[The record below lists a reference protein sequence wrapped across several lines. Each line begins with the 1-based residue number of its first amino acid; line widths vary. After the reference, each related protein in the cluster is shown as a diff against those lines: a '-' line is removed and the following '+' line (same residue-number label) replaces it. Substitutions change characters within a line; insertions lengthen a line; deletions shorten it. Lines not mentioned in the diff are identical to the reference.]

1 MAIVFSSGSTM
12 EELSMFQEEVM
23 GIENGFAACLD
34 LACRASFAIA
44 EGRQT
49 LKTQSK
55 RTDKEDLSR

>member
-1 MAIVFSSGSTM
+1 M

-23 GIENGFAACLD
+23 GIENGFLASLD

>member
-1 MAIVFSSGSTM
+1 M